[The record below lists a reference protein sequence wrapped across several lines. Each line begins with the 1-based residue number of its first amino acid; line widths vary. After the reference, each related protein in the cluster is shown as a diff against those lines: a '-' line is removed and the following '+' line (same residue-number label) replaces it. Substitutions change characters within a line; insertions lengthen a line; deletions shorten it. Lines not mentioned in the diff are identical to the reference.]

1 MKTTRVVEVDKM
13 NEGRLVRVT
22 EVVAVEKRVRVQWA
36 DGCTILESTFTP
48 SHAIELALGLLVVRG
63 YPLVS
68 PDAIFVTET
77 RNEVRVVIDDSSATE
92 QEEPSELEPQPVTSR
107 HIAESI
113 RMLRERQVILRTTG
127 GAHGALI
134 RGLES
139 DRHFFAEDIRRANA
153 LLKAIGGA
161 KREHIDLTRSAL
173 YFTGRLTSEVIDTC
187 DRAGIPMVASL
198 AVATDLGISTARDG
212 GITVLGSAGDGS
224 PWVYNVG
231 RVLLVM

>member
-1 MKTTRVVEVDKM
+1 MKTTRVIEVDTIK
-13 NEGRLVRVT
+13 EGCLVRVT
-22 EVVAVEKRVRVQWA
+22 EIIGVEKRVRVQWA

-48 SHAIELALGLLVVRG
+48 SHAIELALGLLIVRG

-68 PDAIFVTET
+68 PDAISVRET
-77 RNEVRVVIDDSSATE
+77 WNEVRVVVDDSSATE
-92 QEEPSELEPQPVTSR
+92 PEEPSRIESQPVTSR
-107 HIAESI
+107 HITESF

-127 GAHGALI
+127 SAHGALV

-153 LLKAIGGA
+153 LLKVIGGA

-187 DRAGIPMVASL
+187 ARAGIPMVASL
-198 AVATDLGISTARDG
+198 AVATDLGISTARDR

-224 PWVYNVG
+224 PWVYNIG
-231 RVLLVM
+231 RVFPVM